1 MATEFEALAL
11 LIGIATL
18 LGIVAEKTRQPK
30 VMAYIIAGLLVGPVG
45 LDLVAETEMTAL
57 LSELGLVFL
66 LFLIGLEINI
76 DEVKDVLRPTVGIAV
91 IQMILVSALGFTV
104 SSLLGFDT
112 VTSAFIGIAVM
123 FSSTALVVKLLT
135 NLDEAS
141 TLPGRLDIGILLVQ
155 DVAVV
160 LILALLTVETTS
172 PAQIALKLGEILLMI
187 SFIGVASL
195 LSSKY
200 VFSKILKEIS
210 DNDLA
215 FFTHG
220 VAWAFIF
227 ISLSQYFNLS
237 LEIGAFIAG
246 IGLAQIPYSRELQ
259 ERVRPLTDL
268 FMAIFFLNF
277 GIGIT
282 GGSLQAYLPEAVI
295 ASIVLII
302 GKFAI
307 FFLTVDQ
314 FKFTPETSFKTAIN
328 MTQVSEFGL
337 ILASLAIAEGFIA
350 QEVSGF
356 ISMVAILT
364 MGCSAYLIRY
374 KGAIQEK
381 VDHIL
386 RRFDEEEK
394 SDIEIQA
401 LKNHA
406 VIIGYDEIAK
416 KVAETLEKEYDIL
429 VVDRNSKNTA
439 ELSRSD
445 YEYIYGDLKHGEIR
459 EAARIGEAEFVV
471 SLSPEK
477 AVNDRILEERG
488 RESTVIVKAD
498 SIEEAVDL
506 YDMGADY
513 VIVKNLLTGNR
524 LSEYLELYL
533 EDEELFE
540 EEVEAEL
547 AQIRGDDLSQN

>member
-1 MATEFEALAL
+1 MATGFEALAL

-112 VTSAFIGIAVM
+112 VTSAFIGVAVM

-160 LILALLTVETTS
+160 LILALLTVETTN

-200 VFSKILKEIS
+200 LFSKVLKEIS

-227 ISLSQYFNLS
+227 ISLSQFFNLS

-295 ASIVLII
+295 ASVVLII

-314 FKFTPETSFKTAIN
+314 FKFTPETSLKTAIN

-374 KGAIQEK
+374 KGTIQEK
-381 VDHIL
+381 ADDIL

-401 LKNHA
+401 LENHA

-429 VVDRNSKNTA
+429 IVDRNSNNTA

-477 AVNDRILEERG
+477 SVNDRILEERG
-488 RESTVIVKAD
+488 REATVIVKAD

>member
-1 MATEFEALAL
+1 MATGFEALAL

-227 ISLSQYFNLS
+227 ISLSQFFNLS

>member
-1 MATEFEALAL
+1 MATGYEALAL

-30 VMAYIIAGLLVGPVG
+30 VMAYIIAGLLIGPVG

-112 VTSAFIGIAVM
+112 ITSAFIGVAVM

-172 PAQIALKLGEILLMI
+172 TTQIALKLGEILLMI

-200 VFSKILKEIS
+200 LFSKVLKEIS

-220 VAWAFIF
+220 VTWAFIF
-227 ISLSQYFNLS
+227 ISLSQFFNLS

-307 FFLTVDQ
+307 FFLTVDR

-374 KGAIQEK
+374 KEEIQRRIE
-381 VDHIL
+381 HIL

-401 LKNHA
+401 LENHA
-406 VIIGYDEIAK
+406 VIIGYDEIAR
-416 KVAETLEKEYDIL
+416 KVAETLAKEYNIL
-429 VVDRNSKNTA
+429 VIDRNSNNTA

-477 AVNDRILEERG
+477 SVNDRLLEERS
-488 RESTVIVKAD
+488 RDTTIIVKAD

-547 AQIRGDDLSQN
+547 EQIRGDDISQN

>member
-1 MATEFEALAL
+1 MATGYEALAL

-18 LGIVAEKTRQPK
+18 LGIIAEKTRQPK
-30 VMAYIIAGLLVGPVG
+30 VMAYIIAGLLIGPVG

-112 VTSAFIGIAVM
+112 ITSAFIGVAVM

-200 VFSKILKEIS
+200 LFSKVLKEIS

-227 ISLSQYFNLS
+227 ISLSQFFNLS

-307 FFLTVDQ
+307 FFLTVDR

-374 KGAIQEK
+374 KEEIQSRIE
-381 VDHIL
+381 HIL

-401 LKNHA
+401 LENHA
-406 VIIGYDEIAK
+406 VIIGYDEIAR
-416 KVAETLEKEYDIL
+416 KVAETLAKEYDIL
-429 VVDRNSKNTA
+429 VVDRNSNNTA

-477 AVNDRILEERG
+477 SVNDRLLEERS
-488 RESTVIVKAD
+488 RDTTVIVKAD

-547 AQIRGDDLSQN
+547 EQIRGDDVSQN